1 MRRSLGPIVSILI
14 SVACID
20 AALGLFSPV
29 EVTQMTARGASDA
42 VIGLLSSLYY
52 VGFLGGTWLCHG
64 IIHRAGHPRALSL
77 FVVLAANITLLHT
90 ITQSN
95 LFWLAF
101 SFACGFSLA
110 GALVVVESWL
120 NGNAE
125 PETRGRFLGLY
136 TAISWAASGIAPLAL
151 NIPDADGKLLFTLAA
166 MVMAAAVL
174 PMSLTLA
181 PSPEP
186 EERPRL
192 NLLTTYRAAPIGSVT
207 CFAVGVLGGALH
219 GMLPVYTEHLG
230 WGYDR
235 LSLLLSLST
244 VLAVAAQ
251 VPIGYLSDRMTHR
264 PALIILSAVL
274 VTLFCI
280 GIYLWQTAGFAI
292 FLILYSLL
300 LFIESPLYPLGA
312 SVANDNIDRSETVA
326 MSSGLLFVWGLG
338 ASIGPAV
345 VGQVMQYWGSDK
357 LFLSIAIGA
366 LVLALFAAWKTS
378 RRQLATT

>member
-1 MRRSLGPIVSILI
+1 MRRSVGAIVSILI

-29 EVTQMTARGASDA
+29 AVTQMTARGASDA
-42 VIGLLSSLYY
+42 TIGLLSSLYY

-77 FVVLAANITLLHT
+77 FVVVAANITLLHT
-90 ITQSN
+90 LTQSN
-95 LFWLAF
+95 LFWLGF
-101 SFACGFSLA
+101 SFATGFALA

-120 NGNAE
+120 NDNAE
-125 PETRGRFLGLY
+125 PETRGRFLGFY
-136 TAISWAASGIAPLAL
+136 TAVSWAASGIAPLAL
-151 NIPDADGKLLFTLAA
+151 NIPDHDGKLLFTLAA

-186 EERPRL
+186 EEKPRL
-192 NLLTTYRAAPIGSVT
+192 NLLTTYRASPIGSVT

-264 PALIILSAVL
+264 PALIVLSSVL
-274 VTLFCI
+274 IALFCT
-280 GIYLWQTAGFAI
+280 GIYFWQQGGFVVFI
-292 FLILYSLL
+292 ILYSLL

-312 SVANDNIDRSETVA
+312 SVANDAIDKSETVA
-326 MSSGLLFVWGLG
+326 MSSGLLFIWGLG
-338 ASIGPAV
+338 ASIGPFV
-345 VGQVMQYWGSDK
+345 VGQVMQYAGSEM
-357 LFLSIAIGA
+357 LFPSIAVGSAI
-366 LVLALFAAWKTS
+366 LAMFTIWKIS
-378 RRQLATT
+378 RQSFV

>member
-1 MRRSLGPIVSILI
+1 MRRTVGAIASILI
-14 SVACID
+14 SVGCID

-42 VIGLLSSLYY
+42 TIGLLSSLYY
-52 VGFLGGTWLCHG
+52 IGFLGGTWLCHG

-77 FVVLAANITLLHT
+77 FVVVAANITLLHT

-101 SFACGFSLA
+101 SCATGFSLA

-120 NGNAE
+120 NDNAE

-136 TAISWAASGIAPLAL
+136 TAISWGASGIAPLAL
-151 NIPDADGKLLFTLAA
+151 NIPDHDGKLLFTLAA

-186 EERPRL
+186 EEKPRL
-192 NLLTTYRAAPIGSVT
+192 NLLTTYRASPIGSVT

-264 PALIILSAVL
+264 PALIVISAVL
-274 VTLFCI
+274 IAAFCT
-280 GIYLWQTAGFAI
+280 GIFYLQQGGFLV
-292 FLILYSLL
+292 FLGLYSLL

-312 SVANDNIDRSETVA
+312 SVANDAIDKSETVA
-326 MSSGLLFVWGLG
+326 MSSGLLFIWGLG
-338 ASIGPAV
+338 ASIGPFI
-345 VGQVMQYWGSDK
+345 VGQVMQYAGSEM
-357 LFLSIAIGA
+357 LFPSIAVGSA
-366 LVLALFAAWKTS
+366 LLAMFTIWKIS
-378 RRQLATT
+378 RRSFV

>member
-1 MRRSLGPIVSILI
+1 MRRSMGAIVSILI

-42 VIGLLSSLYY
+42 TIGLLSSLYY
-52 VGFLGGTWLCHG
+52 IGFLGGTWLCHG

-77 FVVLAANITLLHT
+77 FVVVAANITLLHT
-90 ITQSN
+90 VTQSN
-95 LFWLAF
+95 LFWLGF
-101 SFACGFSLA
+101 SFAAGFSLA

-120 NGNAE
+120 NDNAE

-136 TAISWAASGIAPLAL
+136 TAVSWSASGIAPLAL
-151 NIPDADGKLLFTLAA
+151 NIPDPDGKLLFTLAA
-166 MVMAAAVL
+166 MVMAAAML

-186 EERPRL
+186 EEKPRL
-192 NLLTTYRAAPIGSVT
+192 NLLATYRASPIGSVT

-264 PALIILSAVL
+264 PALIVLSSTL
-274 VTLFCI
+274 ITLFCT
-280 GIYLWQTAGFAI
+280 GIYFSQQGGFLV
-292 FLILYSLL
+292 FLALYSLL

-312 SVANDNIDRSETVA
+312 SVANDQIEKTETVA

-338 ASIGPAV
+338 ASIGPFL
-345 VGQVMQYWGSDK
+345 VGQVMQYAGSDK
-357 LFLSIAIGA
+357 LFPSIAAGSF
-366 LVLALFAAWKTS
+366 VLALFAVWKIS
-378 RRQLATT
+378 RRRSA